1 MENSGKTIAGMV
13 LCLGAGFLAGGA
25 WWSLSAPGPRAAG
38 GARRILY
45 YHDPMHPA
53 YKSDKPGI
61 APDCGMQ
68 LEPVYSDEEGAAA
81 GPSDGPAA
89 PPGTVQIG
97 ADKQQLIGVRVEE
110 VRKAGREENLR
121 ILGRVA
127 ADEARLFQVNA
138 GADGLIREVSGA
150 TTGSLVKKEEVL
162 ASYYTNDSVTFRN
175 QQNYL
180 NALNVAGDAAFSD
193 FARDTLKLAGL
204 SDAQVQEMAK
214 TRKLTST
221 YKLTSP
227 VAGIIL
233 ARNVSAGQRFDK
245 GFEFYR
251 IADLSSV
258 WVVAD
263 VFENDARL
271 LRNVSG
277 ATVRYLGRSLPAR
290 MSSVPPEFDRNT
302 RALKVRL
309 EVANEGYE
317 LRPGMFV
324 DVDFKVNERSA
335 IMVPVGAVINTGLRQ
350 AVFVD
355 RGHGFFE
362 PRRVETGAWLGDS
375 VIVTD
380 GLTPGERIVVS
391 GNFLIDSESR
401 LQLAAASAAPAGATD
416 PVCGMKVDPSKPAR
430 YQAVYNGTTYSF
442 CSESCK
448 TKFLANPAMY
458 AMKKGEDGGR

>member
-1 MENSGKTIAGMV
+1 MSSAAKTVAA
-13 LCLGAGFLAGGA
+13 LAACLGIGFLAGGA
-25 WWSLSAPGPRAAG
+25 WWSRTAPDPKAASG

-68 LEPVYSDEEGAAA
+68 LEPVYSDEEGAPA
-81 GPSDGPAA
+81 GPSDGSIAS
-89 PPGTVQIG
+89 PGTVRIS
-97 ADKQQLIGVRVEE
+97 AEKQQLIGVRVEE
-110 VRKAGREENLR
+110 VRQADREETVR
-121 ILGRVA
+121 TLGRVV
-127 ADEARLFQVNA
+127 ADEARLFKVNS
-138 GADGLIREVSGA
+138 GAEGLIREVYGA

-162 ASYYTNDSVTFRN
+162 ATYFTNDSVTFRN

-180 NALNVAGDAAFSD
+180 NLLNIKGDAALAD

-204 SDAQVQEMAK
+204 SDAQVEEMAR
-214 TRKLTST
+214 TRKLDST
-221 YKLTSP
+221 YRITSP
-227 VAGIIL
+227 VAGIVL

-251 IADLSSV
+251 IADLTSV
-258 WVVAD
+258 WVVAN

-271 LRNVSG
+271 LRSAGG
-277 ATVRYLGRSLPAR
+277 ATVHYLGRAFPTR
-290 MSSVPPEFDRNT
+290 MSGVLPEFDPNT

-309 EVANEGYE
+309 EVANADYA
-317 LRPGMFV
+317 LRPDMFV
-324 DVDFKVNERSA
+324 DVEFKVKLKSA
-335 IMVPVGAVINTGLRQ
+335 ILAPVSAVLDTGLRK

-355 RGHGFFE
+355 RGNGFFE
-362 PRRVETGAWLGDS
+362 PRKVETGARLGDKV
-375 VIVTD
+375 VIAG

-401 LQLAAASAAPAGATD
+401 LQLATTPSGARD
-416 PVCGMKVDPSKPAR
+416 PVCGMQVDASKSAWH
-430 YQAVYNGTTYSF
+430 QATHNGTTYNF

-448 TKFLANPAMY
+448 SKFVADPSKY
-458 AMKKGEDGGR
+458 AMKDADGGR

>member
-1 MENSGKTIAGMV
+1 MENAGRTVAGLV
-13 LCLGAGFLAGGA
+13 LCLGAGFIAGGA
-25 WWSLSAPGPRAAG
+25 WWSLSTPSPKAAAG
-38 GARRILY
+38 AHRILY

-68 LEPVYSDEEGAAA
+68 LEPVYSDQE
-81 GPSDGPAA
+81 GPADGSMA
-89 PPGTVQIG
+89 PPGTVRIS
-97 ADKQQLIGVRVEE
+97 AEKQQLIGVRVEE
-110 VRKAGREENLR
+110 VRKVGREENLR

-127 ADEARLFQVNA
+127 ADEARLYKVNA

-162 ASYYTNDSVTFRN
+162 ASYFTNDSVTFRN

-180 NALNVAGDAAFSD
+180 NALNVTGDTAFSD

-204 SDAQVQEMAK
+204 SDAQVQEMARTK
-214 TRKLTST
+214 KLTST

-227 VAGIIL
+227 VTGIIL
-233 ARNVSAGQRFDK
+233 TRNVSAGQRFDK

-251 IADLSSV
+251 IADLTSV
-258 WVVAD
+258 WVVAS

-271 LRNVSG
+271 LRSVSG
-277 ATVRYLGRSLPAR
+277 ATVRYLGRTFPTR
-290 MSSVPPEFDRNT
+290 MSTVLPEFDPNT

-309 EVANEGYE
+309 EVANAGYE
-317 LRPGMFV
+317 LRPDMFV
-324 DVDFKVNERSA
+324 DVDFKVNVRSA
-335 IMVPVGAVINTGLRQ
+335 IVAPVGAVMDTGLRK

-355 RGHGFFE
+355 RGNGFFE
-362 PRRVETGAWLGDS
+362 PRKVETDARLGDS
-375 VIVTD
+375 VIITS

-401 LQLAAASAAPAGATD
+401 FQLAAAPAGATD
-416 PVCGMKVDPSKPAR
+416 PVCGMRVDPGR
-430 YQAVYNGTTYSF
+430 YHAVYNGTTYHF
-442 CSESCK
+442 CSESCR
-448 TKFLANPAMY
+448 TKFVANPAMY
-458 AMKKGEDGGR
+458 TMKQDENGGR